1 MPAFVVLDFDFVVL
15 YLVFV
20 AFDFAFVVLALDFE
34 LVFDL
39 EPFFFFFVVLS
50 FSADDLSELDFLPAF
65 VLSSRLSGFV
75 LLGFAVLGFVMLGF
89 VVPEFVFSDFVLYS
103 AVVSGGAI

>member
-39 EPFFFFFVVLS
+39 ELFFFFFVVLS
-50 FSADDLSELDFLPAF
+50 FF
-65 VLSSRLSGFV
+65 RR
-75 LLGFAVLGFVMLGF
+75 
-89 VVPEFVFSDFVLYS
+89 
-103 AVVSGGAI
+103 

>member
-39 EPFFFFFVVLS
+39 ELFFFFFVVLS
-50 FSADDLSELDFLPAF
+50 FSADDLSELHFLPVF
-65 VLSSRLSGFV
+65 VLPARLSGFV
-75 LLGFAVLGFVMLGF
+75 LLD
-89 VVPEFVFSDFVLYS
+89 FSLCS

>member
-15 YLVFV
+15 YLVFA

-39 EPFFFFFVVLS
+39 ELFFFFFVQ
-50 FSADDLSELDFLPAF
+50 FSGYTIP
-65 VLSSRLSGFV
+65 
-75 LLGFAVLGFVMLGF
+75 
-89 VVPEFVFSDFVLYS
+89 
-103 AVVSGGAI
+103 

>member
-50 FSADDLSELDFLPAF
+50 FFAF
-65 VLSSRLSGFV
+65 AFIRCFNYRARARFV
-75 LLGFAVLGFVMLGF
+75 IISITSPYAHVNTQIIF
-89 VVPEFVFSDFVLYS
+89 
-103 AVVSGGAI
+103 

>member
-50 FSADDLSELDFLPAF
+50 FFADDSMNIKGAIFAFSALAATFALCEAKAKDGNLDCEPDFL
-65 VLSSRLSGFV
+65 
-75 LLGFAVLGFVMLGF
+75 LL
-89 VVPEFVFSDFVLYS
+89 PKTTLYVIEKEKT
-103 AVVSGGAI
+103 A